1 MNIPNLPTFDL
12 ITTDY
17 IVTKASHK
25 IWTISVVFLRND
37 STLELENPVCDVMEI
52 SLYRGLIVYI
62 SQDIMLGKITFVLF
76 SVFLS
81 L

>member
-37 STLELENPVCDVMEI
+37 STLKLENPICDVMEI
-52 SLYRGLIVYI
+52 SLYRGLFVYM
-62 SQDIMLGKITFVLF
+62 SQDIMLGFVLF